1 MSIIR
6 IKGVDEFVVLV
17 RFRVKF
23 KLDSTVFTSIV
34 PFLIIYLK
42 KSKLQKSKKLNSII
56 LTRIQCQIL

>member
-34 PFLIIYLK
+34 PFLIIY
-42 KSKLQKSKKLNSII
+42 
-56 LTRIQCQIL
+56 